1 MVVVLRNQA
10 SLKTGV
16 VSNTSGGQFWLNWL
30 MTCVF
35 GVIFTQVKGGKFT

>member
-1 MVVVLRNQA
+1 MVVVLRNRA

-16 VSNTSGGQFWLNWL
+16 VSNTFGGQFWL